1 MFGSSPQ
8 DAQIQRTFQ
17 KLNQRAMDRR
27 GFLTAAGKLA
37 GAGAIA
43 MALAGTNFRVAFG
56 NHRGT
61 DGPDLEPGNIGDEP
75 YELGDYTLEGT
86 ETMDCYDFDGD
97 EALTDF
103 DVVQFALFLEHLE
116 NAFYREGLATF
127 TAADFQSGLRVFRD
141 ANDTND
147 GSLATSGILFVNGA
161 KVRDAVQR
169 VSEHEASHAEDLSGL
184 LTSLG
189 ATPVVECSG
198 YNFDFSSIESFMR
211 TAQLLE
217 NTGVAAYVGAASCI
231 TTPDY
236 IRVAASIATVEARHA
251 TYFDALT
258 ANAVFP
264 SAYDLA
270 RPMGAT
276 VDLVLAS
283 GLVGACEQPMGAPQ
297 PPFGRDEDNGIGVQ

>member
-1 MFGSSPQ
+1 MFGNSPQ

-37 GAGAIA
+37 GAGAVA
-43 MALAGTNFRVAFG
+43 MALAGSNFRIAFG
-56 NHRGT
+56 NHAGT
-61 DGPDLEPGNIGDEP
+61 TDPDLEPGNIGDPP
-75 YELGDYTLEGT
+75 YTLGDFTIEGT

-97 EALTDF
+97 GELTDF

-116 NAFYREGLATF
+116 NAFYREGLEIF
-127 TAADFQSGLRVFRD
+127 SAADFQAGLRVFRGAND
-141 ANDTND
+141 ANA
-147 GSLATSGILFVNGA
+147 GSLATSGILFVNGTRI
-161 KVRDAVQR
+161 RDAVQR
-169 VSEHEASHAEDLSGL
+169 VSEHEAAHAEDLSGL

-189 ATPVVECSG
+189 ATPVVECDS

-251 TYFDALT
+251 TFFDGLT
-258 ANAVFP
+258 ANTLFP
-264 SAYDLA
+264 SAYDYA

-283 GLVGACEQPMGAPQ
+283 GLVGDCDQPEGAPQ
-297 PPFGRDEDNGIGVQ
+297 PPFGRGGDDMGGT

>member
-1 MFGSSPQ
+1 MFGNSPQ

-17 KLNQRAMDRR
+17 KLNARAMDRR

-37 GAGAIA
+37 GAGAVA
-43 MALAGTNFRVAFG
+43 MALAGTNIQLALG

-61 DGPDLEPGNIGDEP
+61 DGPDLEPGNLNDEP
-75 YELGDYTLEGT
+75 YTLGDFTLTGNEST
-86 ETMDCYDFDGD
+86 DCYDFDGD
-97 EALTDF
+97 GELTDF

-116 NAFYREGLATF
+116 NAFYREGLEVF
-127 TAADFQSGLRVFRD
+127 SAADFQTGLRVFRD
-141 ANDTND
+141 ENSTNS
-147 GSLATSGILFVNGA
+147 GSLATSGILFVNGS
-161 KVRDAVQR
+161 KIRDAVQR
-169 VSEHEASHAEDLSGL
+169 VSEHEAAHAEDLSGL

-189 ATPVVECSG
+189 ATPVVACSS
-198 YNFDFSSIESFMR
+198 YNFDFSSVESFMR

-251 TYFDALT
+251 TFFDGLT
-258 ANAVFP
+258 ANALFP
-264 SAYDLA
+264 SPYDLA

-283 GLVGACEQPMGAPQ
+283 GLVGDCEQPEGAPQ
-297 PPFGRDEDNGIGVQ
+297 PPFGRSDGDIGVEG

>member
-1 MFGSSPQ
+1 MFGNTPQ
-8 DAQIQRTFQ
+8 DEQIKRTFL
-17 KLNQRAMDRR
+17 KLNRQAMDRR

-43 MALAGTNFRVAFG
+43 MALAGTNVRMTFA

-61 DGPDLEPGNIGDEP
+61 DEPDLEPGNIGDEP
-75 YELGDYTLEGT
+75 YTIGNVTLEGT
-86 ETMDCYDFDGD
+86 ETSDCYDFDGD
-97 EALTDF
+97 AALTDF

-127 TAADFQSGLRVFRD
+127 TSADFQSGLRVFRD
-141 ANDTND
+141 ANDTNE
-147 GSLATSGILFVNGA
+147 GSLATSGILFVNGT

-169 VSEHEASHAEDLSGL
+169 VSEHEAAHAEDLAGL

-198 YNFDFSSIESFMR
+198 YNFDFSSVESFMR

-236 IRVAASIATVEARHA
+236 VRVAASIATVEARHA
-251 TYFDALT
+251 TFFDGLT
-258 ANAVFP
+258 ANTLFP
-264 SAYDLA
+264 SPYDLA

-283 GLVGACEQPMGAPQ
+283 GLIDACEQPMGAPQ
-297 PPFGRDEDNGIGVQ
+297 PPFGRDGGM

>member
-1 MFGSSPQ
+1 
-8 DAQIQRTFQ
+8 
-17 KLNQRAMDRR
+17 MDRR

-37 GAGAIA
+37 GAGAVA
-43 MALAGTNFRVAFG
+43 MALAGMNVRLAFG
-56 NHRGT
+56 NHAGT
-61 DGPDLEPGNIGDEP
+61 DGPDLEEGNIGDP
-75 YELGDYTLEGT
+75 TYTLGDYTLEST

-116 NAFYREGLATF
+116 NAFYREGLAAF
-127 TAADFQSGLRVFRD
+127 TAADFQTGLRVFRG
-141 ANDTND
+141 ANGTNA
-147 GSLATSGILFVNGA
+147 GSLETSGVLFVNGA
-161 KVRDAVQR
+161 KVYEAVQR
-169 VSEHEASHAEDLSGL
+169 VAEHEAAHAEDLSGL
-184 LTSLG
+184 LASLD
-189 ATPVVECSG
+189 AEPVVECSA
-198 YNFDFSSIESFMR
+198 YNFDFSSVEAFMR

-283 GLVGACEQPMGAPQ
+283 GLVGACEQPAGAPQ
-297 PPFGRDEDNGIGVQ
+297 PPFGRGDDDMEGM

>member
-1 MFGSSPQ
+1 MFGNSTQ
-8 DAQIQRTFQ
+8 DAQIQRTLE
-17 KLNQRAMDRR
+17 KLNRRAIDRR

-37 GAGAIA
+37 GAGVIA
-43 MALAGTNFRVAFG
+43 MALAGTNIRLALG

-61 DGPDLEPGNIGDEP
+61 DDPDLEPGNVGDEP
-75 YELGDYTLEGT
+75 YELGDYTLVGK
-86 ETMDCYDFDGD
+86 ETTDGYDFDGD
-97 EALTDF
+97 SELTDL

-116 NAFYREGLATF
+116 NAFYRQGLDTF
-127 TAADFQSGLRVFRD
+127 TAADFQTGLRVFRD
-141 ANDTND
+141 ENSTNA
-147 GSLATSGILFVNGA
+147 GSLETSGILFVNGT
-161 KVRDAVQR
+161 KIRDAVQR
-169 VSEHEASHAEDLSGL
+169 VSEHEAAHAEDLSGL

-198 YNFDFSSIESFMR
+198 YNFDFSSVESFMR

-217 NTGVAAYVGAASCI
+217 NTGVAAYVGAASVV

-251 TYFDALT
+251 NFFDGLT
-258 ANAVFP
+258 ANALFP
-264 SAYDLA
+264 SPYDLA

-276 VDLVLAS
+276 VDLVLAT

-297 PPFGRDEDNGIGVQ
+297 PPFGRVDGGIGVE